1 MERWLHISRRQHLKP
16 RDLGSWSQASFP
28 WTIRFIGRDSVSSS
42 VKGLSVKAGGVALHV
57 NDYGTR
63 HSSTLSFL
71 RRWLPLPGGGGCRRR
86 SLVPSG
92 PDLEWLPFP
101 AKDISLTAVNVFCLR
116 QSKDA
121 PLPFVIFPKL
131 FMGKMKAAPAPTN
144 GTRTLP
150 MGTRV
155 GGSRHGLP
163 RLSRHRPGLAAAPAL
178 ARPVY
183 LSSSGPGRRERRR
196 ERGPPCAEVPPAG
209 SALLCRKAD
218 LRQSAVEWRGHR
230 NGAFID
236 FWEH

>member
-1 MERWLHISRRQHLKP
+1 MV
-16 RDLGSWSQASFP
+16 ASP
-28 WTIRFIGRDSVSSS
+28 WGR
-42 VKGLSVKAGGVALHV
+42 
-57 NDYGTR
+57 
-63 HSSTLSFL
+63 
-71 RRWLPLPGGGGCRRR
+71 GGCRRR

-101 AKDISLTAVNVFCLR
+101 AKDIFLTAVNVFCLR

-121 PLPFVIFPKL
+121 PLPSVIFPKL
-131 FMGKMKAAPAPTN
+131 FIGKMKAAPAPTN

-178 ARPVY
+178 ARSVY
-183 LSSSGPGRRERRR
+183 LSSSGPGRRGRRR

-218 LRQSAVEWRGHR
+218 LWQSAVERAQKRGIYRFLGTRVRH
-230 NGAFID
+230 
-236 FWEH
+236 EHIYLVY